1 MVDLGQ
7 KKVESYS
14 AFFYGDNLSIT
25 HKKDRQLAVFLKY
38 IFVYITLPLHSD
50 C

>member
-14 AFFYGDNLSIT
+14 AFFYRVNPGKHNNMKRPQFAAFSFI
-25 HKKDRQLAVFLKY
+25 
-38 IFVYITLPLHSD
+38 
-50 C
+50 

>member
-14 AFFYGDNLSIT
+14 AFFYGVNFGNSEKECLKSI
-25 HKKDRQLAVFLKY
+25 K
-38 IFVYITLPLHSD
+38 
-50 C
+50 